1 MEENFYNLE
10 DEEEIVSNLNADGA
24 LDVDIEEEMDL
35 EIDDLEEAA
44 WAGELPE
51 KVAKKKPVFL
61 YLLKGILSPAEG
73 FKDIKRSKITAEK
86 FAADCFYPL
95 IALAAVSN
103 FAALFYNEDS
113 TIVSCLT
120 AGIITFITFFFGYFT
135 VLLCGRWLLEA
146 EMRERMSTNYAKNF
160 VMSCTCS
167 LIVCY
172 TIYNI
177 FPMLGPVVSL
187 MPIWTI
193 YLVNRG
199 ATYLGKNN
207 NSAMRTKV
215 ILSFLIIF
223 APLMWNWLFG
233 EILPVME

>member
-10 DEEEIVSNLNADGA
+10 DEEDVVSSFNAEGT
-24 LDVDIEEEMDL
+24 LDVDIEEEGDL

-44 WAGELPE
+44 WEGERPE
-51 KVAKKKPVFL
+51 KAAKKKPLILSLF
-61 YLLKGILSPAEG
+61 GCILSPVEG
-73 FKDIKRSKITAEK
+73 FKNIKRLDVSAER
-86 FAADCFYPL
+86 FASDCFYPL
-95 IALAAVSN
+95 IALSAVSN
-103 FAALFYNEDS
+103 FAALFYTEDS
-113 TIVSCLT
+113 TIVSCLI

-135 VLLCGRWLLEA
+135 VMLCGRWLLDSET
-146 EMRERMSTNYAKNF
+146 RERMGTNYAKNF
-160 VMSCTCS
+160 VMACTCS

-172 TIYNI
+172 TIYNL

-199 ATYLGKNN
+199 SNFLGKNN
-207 NSAMRTKV
+207 NSALRTKV

-233 EILPVME
+233 EILPVMD